1 MRFFKKLSIFS
12 LLFLFLACS
21 KSHEETYEI
30 GIDPTFFPLALNQE
44 AVQVF
49 AFATD
54 VLREIS
60 ALEKVS
66 LSKVI
71 LSWDNLIESLYL
83 EKTRGVL
90 SSAPPNLIN
99 KSKFSFSDPILM
111 TGPVLVT
118 KINSKKNELKDY
130 KSFVVAMGKS
140 SEELDLIKQYPDI
153 EFVFYDSIIDGL
165 EGIETEKYS
174 AALIP
179 SLPAH
184 AYIRDLF
191 QNSLKISSDGI
202 TNQAIRLIT
211 LKDKETRLIE
221 IFDKGLERLHMDGK
235 LKDLLFKWSLP
246 ENDLFEPEI
255 KSKTKPLQ

>member
-1 MRFFKKLSIFS
+1 MRFFKKLFIFS

-118 KINSKKNELKDY
+118 KINSKK
-130 KSFVVAMGKS
+130 
-140 SEELDLIKQYPDI
+140 
-153 EFVFYDSIIDGL
+153 
-165 EGIETEKYS
+165 
-174 AALIP
+174 
-179 SLPAH
+179 
-184 AYIRDLF
+184 
-191 QNSLKISSDGI
+191 
-202 TNQAIRLIT
+202 TN
-211 LKDKETRLIE
+211 
-221 IFDKGLERLHMDGK
+221 
-235 LKDLLFKWSLP
+235 
-246 ENDLFEPEI
+246 
-255 KSKTKPLQ
+255 

>member
-1 MRFFKKLSIFS
+1 MYFFKKLSLFS

-30 GIDPTFFPLALNQE
+30 GIDPTFFPLALDQE

-54 VLREIS
+54 VLNEIS
-60 ALEKVS
+60 ALEKTPF
-66 LSKVI
+66 SKVI

-118 KINSKKNELKDY
+118 QLNSQKTNLKDY

-140 SEELDLIKQYPDI
+140 SEELDLMKEYPDI

-165 EGIETEKYS
+165 EGVQTQKYN

-179 SLPAH
+179 SLQAN

-191 QNSLKISSDGI
+191 QNSLKISSFVLTD
-202 TNQAIRLIT
+202 QAIRLLT
-211 LKDKETRLIE
+211 LKDKEIKLLE
-221 IFDKGLERLHMDGK
+221 KFDKGLKRLHENGR

-246 ENDLFEPEI
+246 SDDLANSER
-255 KSKTKPLQ
+255 LN